1 MTTIGFIGLGMMGQ
15 PMAHLLHAAGHALV
29 IRDAVPA
36 ATARFAQEHAGVAV
50 ASGAADFA
58 GCSVVFTMLPDSRIV
73 DAVVGEL
80 APHLPPGACI
90 IDMSSADP
98 NRTRALAGLLG
109 ERGIGLLD
117 APVSGGV
124 KRAIAGTLSIMV
136 GEMRTCSP
144 STCRCCSAWARPSPM
159 SAPWAQAMR
168 SRR

>member
-80 APHLPPGACI
+80 APHLPPGACV
-90 IDMSSADP
+90 IDMSSADQIG
-98 NRTRALAGLLG
+98 RASCR
-109 ERGIGLLD
+109 ER
-117 APVSGGV
+117 V
-124 KRAIAGTLSIMV
+124 
-136 GEMRTCSP
+136 
-144 STCRCCSAWARPSPM
+144 
-159 SAPWAQAMR
+159 
-168 SRR
+168 